1 MQRVN
6 VTKKNIYFS
15 AKHDRETPYIDIY
28 IDLLS
33 INFNLLSILLHC
45 IYRYVSGYEIYIA
58 LRANVVAK
66 YIVLSNI
73 ISVLSYI
80 YIYIYIHI
88 YIYTYIYTHIHI
100 YIYTYRETSWR
111 QSNVPIL
118 PITTMPLWPH
128 IGYVRPVAELL
139 AVTGRQCRNYWTPLA
154 VYSRHVVTKPLW

>member
-6 VTKKNIYFS
+6 VTKKIIYFS

-80 YIYIYIHI
+80 YIYIHIHIYIYIYIHI
-88 YIYTYIYTHIHI
+88 YIYIYIHI
-100 YIYTYRETSWR
+100 YIYTYRETS
-111 QSNVPIL
+111 
-118 PITTMPLWPH
+118 
-128 IGYVRPVAELL
+128 
-139 AVTGRQCRNYWTPLA
+139 
-154 VYSRHVVTKPLW
+154 